1 MVKAGDIVR
10 VKVMEVD
17 IPRKRIG
24 LSMRLDDKPGESG
37 RSERAHGDRKNAGKN
52 RQGAGNR
59 QNGRGRQEQQPQG
72 AMAGA
77 LAQALASAKGKR

>member
-1 MVKAGDIVR
+1 VVKAGDIVR

-24 LSMRLDDKPGESG
+24 LSMRLDDQPGEKT
-37 RSERAHGDRKNAGKN
+37 E
-52 RQGAGNR
+52 
-59 QNGRGRQEQQPQG
+59 GRGGRRGGRRESGGRAASGQKAPQG

-77 LAQALASAKGKR
+77 LAQALASARKGGR